1 MKWFKEHRV
10 AINIV
15 IMVLFLF
22 VCIGTTSQGRAYTT
36 APEGI
41 IRNTTSPVE
50 RVLYLSSQYV
60 KNLYDFVVDLPFL
73 KAKNEQLEKE
83 LNEAE
88 IKLANYDKLTQENE
102 ELLKLLDFT
111 KENSQYQYISAS
123 VVSVDP
129 YRGFSLVVINKGSN
143 EGVKKD
149 MTVILSEGLV
159 GRVKEVS
166 NGTSKVLTIIDSTSM
181 FNGISVKSK
190 DYIRITGKDDQSM
203 LKGYADP
210 EAKIKKGD
218 IIVTSGLAGVFEK
231 NIVVGKVKEIKADA
245 GRLEKILTIE
255 PSIDIEKIDK
265 VLLIKR

>member
-1 MKWFKEHRV
+1 
-10 AINIV
+10 
-15 IMVLFLF
+15 MVLFLF
-22 VCIGTTSQGRAYTT
+22 LCIGMTSQGRAHTT

-41 IRNTTSPVE
+41 IRSVSSPVE

-73 KAKNEQLEKE
+73 KARNEQLEKE
-83 LNEAE
+83 LNEAQ

-102 ELLKLLDFT
+102 ELLKLLNFT
-111 KENSQYQYISAS
+111 KENSQYNYISAS
-123 VVSVDP
+123 LISVDP
-129 YRGFSLVVINKGSN
+129 YRGFSSVIINKGSKQ
-143 EGVKKD
+143 GIKKD

-159 GRVKEVS
+159 GRITEVS
-166 NGTSKVLTIIDSTSM
+166 SNTSKILTIIDSTSM

-190 DYIRITGKDDQSM
+190 DYIRITGKDDHSM
-203 LKGYADP
+203 LEGYADP
-210 EAKIKKGD
+210 EAKIEKGD

-231 NIVVGKVKEIKADA
+231 NIVVGKVKEIKTNA